1 MLDASMQIEYKK
13 LFIENVNSKIKIYS
27 FKGRGAGEGKLGLI
41 LTV

>member
-1 MLDASMQIEYKK
+1 MQIEYKK

-27 FKGRGAGEGKLGLI
+27 FKGRGEGEGEGKLGII

>member
-1 MLDASMQIEYKK
+1 MLDAFMQIEYKK

-27 FKGRGAGEGKLGLI
+27 FKGRGAGGGKLGLN